1 MFDAVLLLD
10 STHLFRP
17 AGRVVQERSVFLH
30 RRPIAEGSAMH
41 RRCHVTVCTPPPS
54 PKPVSPCRLP
64 RHPPL
69 AALPRL
75 HTAGRGE
82 HEVGGAHE
90 GATRR
95 RHPSK
100 KPRRLLT
107 FRGVVDFR
115 EQVEFGR
122 EEPPVPGRG
131 LPPPERL
138 RGPNLWPAE
147 GHPPGFR
154 ARAEAFCEVMM
165 DISWHLTRS
174 LARSLGMPSQGFD
187 GFIGERPHWQM
198 KIVRYP
204 PDRALGGRGRPL
216 GLRLPDV
223 CAAGRRASGLQAEVQ
238 GSPGTWMDVPPL
250 GEDHLVVNLG
260 EMLMLMTDGY
270 YVATQHRVRSDP
282 QRSRVSVPFFFN
294 PSLAAVVKPLPA
306 DLLGRL
312 PWERDRSLADSRRA
326 DERNAIF
333 QDYGMNAFKSLF
345 RSHPEVSARHHP
357 DLELLP
363 SGDVRLRGRPQSAA
377 PGPVPHDRR

>member
-1 MFDAVLLLD
+1 MIIFC
-10 STHLFRP
+10 R
-17 AGRVVQERSVFLH
+17 
-30 RRPIAEGSAMH
+30 
-41 RRCHVTVCTPPPS
+41 PS
-54 PKPVSPCRLP
+54 PP
-64 RHPPL
+64 
-69 AALPRL
+69 
-75 HTAGRGE
+75 
-82 HEVGGAHE
+82 VGGHARPHSSCPPWPVRAAGE
-90 GATRR
+90 
-95 RHPSK
+95 
-100 KPRRLLT
+100 
-107 FRGVVDFR
+107 RGVVDFR

-204 PDRALGGRGRPL
+204 PDEPHGR
-216 GLRLPDV
+216 
-223 CAAGRRASGLQAEVQ
+223 
-238 GSPGTWMDVPPL
+238 TWMDVPPL

>member
-1 MFDAVLLLD
+1 GG
-10 STHLFRP
+10 P
-17 AGRVVQERSVFLH
+17 AGRSPRL
-30 RRPIAEGSAMH
+30 RRGPA
-41 RRCHVTVCTPPPS
+41 R
-54 PKPVSPCRLP
+54 RLP
-64 RHPPL
+64 RDGLLLPAR
-69 AALPRL
+69 AAGARAPTERGAGGRRGLLLGGQFLPVDSLDIRL
-75 HTAGRGE
+75 SPHFRGYIRL
-82 HEVGGAHE
+82 GAE
-90 GATRR
+90 NT
-95 RHPSK
+95 
-100 KPRRLLT
+100 
-107 FRGVVDFR
+107 RGVVDFR

-204 PDRALGGRGRPL
+204 PDEPHGRMASLGSPGRALGGRGRPL

>member
-1 MFDAVLLLD
+1 PPPPTHGGGGGKQAHHWVHLGPGVLPATPDRRGATQPRGRPQGAPGARPGAAPARAAARPQPVARGGAPAGVPGARGGLLRGHDGHLLAPDALAGQVPRDAVARL
-10 STHLFRP
+10 R
-17 AGRVVQERSVFLH
+17 RLH
-30 RRPIAEGSAMH
+30 RRA
-41 RRCHVTVCTPPPS
+41 
-54 PKPVSPCRLP
+54 
-64 RHPPL
+64 
-69 AALPRL
+69 AALANEDR
-75 HTAGRGE
+75 
-82 HEVGGAHE
+82 
-90 GATRR
+90 
-95 RHPSK
+95 
-100 KPRRLLT
+100 
-107 FRGVVDFR
+107 
-115 EQVEFGR
+115 QV
-122 EEPPVPGRG
+122 PP
-131 LPPPERL
+131 
-138 RGPNLWPAE
+138 
-147 GHPPGFR
+147 
-154 ARAEAFCEVMM
+154 
-165 DISWHLTRS
+165 
-174 LARSLGMPSQGFD
+174 
-187 GFIGERPHWQM
+187 
-198 KIVRYP
+198 
-204 PDRALGGRGRPL
+204 
-216 GLRLPDV
+216 
-223 CAAGRRASGLQAEVQ
+223 RRASR
-238 GSPGTWMDVPPL
+238 SHGTWMDVPPL